1 MNSKHKKYG
10 NNYKRRIIIKLL
22 NVSEQ
27 RKHSQESD
35 TKAHLIQRN
44 KTNTTAGFLSSGRF
58 GGNSFKY

>member
-35 TKAHLIQRN
+35 IKAHLIQRN
-44 KTNTTAGFLSSGRF
+44 KTNTTAGFLSA
-58 GGNSFKY
+58 